1 MKKSDYLEELKEMA
15 GEFDDEPKSNGA
27 DSEENSAAEEKPEPL
42 DMEDSIECEVTVR
55 TKDMRSFL
63 FSHNYSSFSGWFGV
77 IISLIALVCIALLA
91 GYIRNQ
97 RLQKKIERGELDA
110 MPEVKEADAE
120 CCGQHEICE
129 RDSLLA
135 AVSKKIEYYD
145 DEELDQFIG
154 KAGDAYT
161 EEETEMFRDVLYT
174 TLDVEVA
181 GWVRSLQLRGIELP
195 DDLKD
200 EVFLIIGERRNIEV
214 KKADDR

>member
-1 MKKSDYLEELKEMA
+1 MFFKKR
-15 GEFDDEPKSNGA
+15 
-27 DSEENSAAEEKPEPL
+27 KPMWIL
-42 DMEDSIECEVTVR
+42 
-55 TKDMRSFL
+55 
-63 FSHNYSSFSGWFGV
+63 
-77 IISLIALVCIALLA
+77 IISLIALALVAATA
-91 GYIRNQ
+91 GIIRN
-97 RLQKKIERGELDA
+97 RKLQKKIDRGELDA
-110 MPEVKEADAE
+110 MPEVQEVDAE

-135 AVSKKIEYYD
+135 AVSKQIEYYD